1 MRDDVF
7 AVVESLL
14 LETVMYR
21 IRIDWKALLV
31 GLLFSACALP
41 AVAAPELRAGTTT
54 AAPGVS
60 AVVTADEPDV
70 GADGLAA
77 VIIELHGEP
86 SARVYARE
94 IARLGDSPSGRQF
107 ANNAARQQVQA
118 LKAAQ
123 VQTMETLRAT
133 GLRFDE
139 IYRLQ
144 RVFNGVAVRAEP
156 SAVAALR
163 ALPGVRRVDFMQP
176 EYPTNSSSVPFVSAP
191 PVWGNTLGLASAA
204 TGTGVKI
211 GIIDSGIDYQHPA
224 FGGTGLLADYQANNP
239 AIITDGFYPTPKV
252 AGGFDFVGDAYTG
265 ANTRVPD
272 PDPMDCGGHGSH
284 VAGIAAAFGVNAD
297 GSPFTGPFNAS
308 TDFAPMRIGPGVAPQ
323 AQLYSLRVFGCG
335 GGTNVVGL
343 AIEWATDPDD
353 NGDFSDR
360 LDVINMSLGSNY
372 GSPSDTSTVASD
384 NASAIGVIVV
394 ASAGNAGD
402 TFFISGSPGVSGRTI
417 SVANVADSGIAGALI
432 NVNAPGA
439 IAGGYPA
446 AASAYTNPSLPN
458 PPPPAGQTG
467 NVVLV
472 DDGSTVGPGTIN
484 DGCQTPFVNAAAV
497 LGNVA
502 LIERGGCGFTI
513 KAQNAQANGAI
524 GVVIANNVA
533 GDPVPIGMGGA
544 AVGPPITIPGM
555 SIAEPTSTLIRAQ
568 LLLGAVN
575 VTFAAANAGDTI
587 SGSSSRGPRGGGEA
601 VQLKPDLAAPGTLI
615 TSVQTGIVCT
625 GIAPSTGCLVA
636 NPSGFIAGG
645 QPLTISGT
653 SMAAPHV
660 AGYMAL
666 LRQLYPSRSVEELKA
681 LAMNR
686 SSHRVTV
693 GANASGATIPISRA
707 GSGRIDVAS
716 GATGSIA
723 AFNDEDEGLVS
734 VSFDIEPVGAS
745 TSAQKS
751 VRVVNRG
758 SSAQTLNV
766 GIVTQTDTPG
776 VVFSIVGPG
785 SITVPAGGSTTFN
798 VRVDADATQI
808 DRRREPSMSPVQ
820 NVAAPASLAGLG
832 NVPRH
837 YIAEESALIIL
848 SSGVSLMEG
857 GETEVARVPVYAAV
871 RPQATMSAASVITT
885 GGAPSGS
892 TTIVLSG
899 TDVCTGTAGP
909 GSCTGNFGTTD
920 QVSLVGGFE
929 LQVTSPRNV
938 SLPAFA
944 DIRYV
949 GVGHDPAIG
958 GAGGTYL
965 FGLASWGEWGTLGNV
980 AYNICVDNNE
990 DGVYDRV
997 LFNSDLGQMSRL
1009 VFGTPNVTGQDT
1021 FITGVFSLP
1030 PAAASVSTGGAA
1042 AFVNYVTAAAA
1053 DTAVHG
1059 NEVFSMGATAT
1070 QLGLTA
1076 VDTTFR
1082 YAVATCPGF
1091 NPLCVRAN
1099 TCLSTGNIDLAAG
1112 PFFFNSAA
1120 RGVTFGTP
1128 AGWQFDLSG
1137 TTLPVTWNTAN
1148 MTTNGSVGGLLL
1160 HTHNSSGLRAQAVA
1174 MEGAATTDI
1183 AVALSANTGTPT
1195 PGQVVNFLVTATN
1208 NGAIPASATLSVP
1221 LAAGLTYQSDTAAGA
1236 YSPATG
1242 EWTVASITAGASASF
1257 TLSATVNTSAA
1268 ITQTALV
1275 STSLPVI
1282 DTVPGND
1289 RTAVT
1294 INGDNSADLSLNVS
1308 ANVASAYDGESV
1320 VFTLTLNNGG
1330 PDTAYS
1336 ININEAFVGAGIEPL
1351 APLSAVASEGV
1362 YSGATGLWQVPTRGD
1377 AVGGPATLVLTFAMP
1392 AGGADLTLQAT
1403 ASTSAT
1409 VDANSANNSDS
1420 ATVTGFPDAVF
1431 ANGFE

>member
-1 MRDDVF
+1 MP
-7 AVVESLL
+7 
-14 LETVMYR
+14 R
-21 IRIDWKALLV
+21 IRIKWKAVSV
-31 GLLFSACALP
+31 GLLFSACAIP
-41 AVAAPELRAGTTT
+41 AMAAPVLRASNTS
-54 AAPGVS
+54 AAASVD
-60 AVVTADEPDV
+60 AVVTANEPDV
-70 GADGLAA
+70 GPDGMAA
-77 VIIELHGEP
+77 VVIELTGEP
-86 SARVYARE
+86 SALVYARE
-94 IARLGDSPSGRQF
+94 IARRGDSPAGRQF
-107 ANNAARQQVQA
+107 ANNAARQQVLA

-123 VQTMETLRAT
+123 LQTMDALRAT

-144 RVFNGVAVRAEP
+144 RVFNGVAVRVEP
-156 SAVAALR
+156 SVVAALR

-176 EYPTNSSSVPFVSAP
+176 EYPTNSSSVPFIGAP
-191 PVWGNTLGLASAA
+191 PVWGNTLGLTSAA
-204 TGTGVKI
+204 TGTGIKI
-211 GIIDSGIDYQHPA
+211 AIIDSGIDYQHPA
-224 FGGTGLLADYQANNP
+224 FGGTGLLADYQANDRTV
-239 AIITDGFYPTPKV
+239 ITDGFYPNAKV
-252 AGGFDFVGDAYTG
+252 VGGFDFAGDLYTG
-265 ANTRVPD
+265 ANAPVPD
-272 PDPMDCGGHGSH
+272 PDPTDCLGHGSH
-284 VAGIAAAFGVNAD
+284 VAGTAAAYGVNAD
-297 GSPFTGPFNAS
+297 GSAFTGPFNAS

-335 GGTNVVGL
+335 GSTGL
-343 AIEWATDPDD
+343 TAQAIEWATDPDD

-360 LDVINMSLGSNY
+360 LDIINMSLGSNY
-372 GSPSDTSTVASD
+372 GSPSDVSTVASD
-384 NASAIGVIVV
+384 NAAAIGVIVV

-402 TFFISGSPGVSGRTI
+402 TFFISGSPGVSGRTV
-417 SVANVADSGIAGALI
+417 SVANIADSGIAGALI
-432 NVNAPGA
+432 NVNAPAA

-458 PPPPAGQTG
+458 PPVPSGQTG

-497 LGNVA
+497 AGNIA
-502 LIERGGCGFTI
+502 LMERGACGFAI
-513 KAQNAQANGAI
+513 KAQNAQANGAA
-524 GVVIANNVA
+524 GVLIANNVA
-533 GDPVPIGMGGA
+533 GDPVPNVMGGA

-555 SIAEPTSTLIRAQ
+555 SIPEPTSGLIRAQ

-575 VTFAAANAGDTI
+575 VTFTAANAGDTI
-587 SGSSSRGPRGGGEA
+587 NGSSSRGPRGGGEA
-601 VQLKPDLAAPGTLI
+601 VRLKPDLAAPGTSI
-615 TSVQTGIVCT
+615 ISVQTGIVCT
-625 GIAPSTGCLVA
+625 GTPPSTGCIVA
-636 NPSGFIAGG
+636 NPSGFIPAG
-645 QPLTISGT
+645 QPLNISGT

-686 SSHRVTV
+686 ASHRVTV
-693 GANASGATIPISRA
+693 GANASGATIPVSRA
-707 GSGRIDVAS
+707 GSGRIDVTA
-716 GATGSIA
+716 GATGSIT

-745 TSAQKS
+745 TTAQKT

-758 SSAQTLNV
+758 NSAQTLQLAIQ
-766 GIVTQTDTPG
+766 GELDAPG
-776 VVFSIVGPG
+776 VSFSIVGPG

-798 VRVDADATQI
+798 VRADADATLI

-820 NVAAPASLAGLG
+820 NVTAPAGLAALG

-837 YIAEESALIIL
+837 YLAEESALIIL
-848 SSGVSLMEG
+848 SSGVLLEG
-857 GETEVARVPVYAAV
+857 GGIEVARVPVYAAV
-871 RPQATMSAASVITT
+871 RPQATMSAASVIAT

-892 TTIVLSG
+892 TTIALSG
-899 TDVCTGTAGP
+899 TDVCTGTP
-909 GSCTGNFGTTD
+909 GVGTCTGNFGTTD

-929 LQVTSPRNV
+929 LQVTSPRNA

-949 GVGHDPAIG
+949 GVGHDPAVG
-958 GAGGTYL
+958 GTGGTYL
-965 FGLASWGEWGTLGNV
+965 FGLSSWGEWGTLGNV

-997 LFNSDLGQMSRL
+997 LFNSDLGQMARG
-1009 VFGTPNVTGQDT
+1009 VFGQNVSGQDT

-1030 PAAASVSTGGAA
+1030 PAAGSVSTGGSA
-1042 AFVNYVTAAAA
+1042 AFVNHVTAAAA
-1053 DTAVHG
+1053 DTAAHG

-1076 VDTTFR
+1076 GDTTFR

-1099 TCLSTGNIDLAAG
+1099 TCTSTGNFDLAPG

-1128 AGWQFDLSG
+1128 AGWQLDLNG

-1174 MEGAATTDI
+1174 LEGAATTDI
-1183 AVALSANTGTPT
+1183 AVALSASTGTPAL
-1195 PGQVVNFLVTATN
+1195 GQVVNFLVTATN
-1208 NGAIPASATLSVP
+1208 NGPTSASATLSVP

-1236 YSPATG
+1236 YTPATG
-1242 EWTVASITAGASASF
+1242 EWTIASIATAASVSF
-1257 TLSATVNTSAA
+1257 TLSATVNSSAA

-1275 STSLPVI
+1275 STSVPVI
-1282 DTVPGND
+1282 DTVRGND
-1289 RTAVT
+1289 RAAVT
-1294 INGDNSADLSLNVS
+1294 INGENSADLSIDVT
-1308 ANVASAYDGESV
+1308 ANVASAQTGDSV
-1320 VFTLTLNNGG
+1320 VFTLTLSNAG

-1336 ININEAFVGAGIEPL
+1336 INVNEAFIGAGIEPL

-1362 YSGATGLWQVPTRGD
+1362 YSGATGLWQVPTRAD
-1377 AVGGPATLVLTFAMP
+1377 AVAGPATLVLTFAMP
-1392 AGGADLTLQAT
+1392 AGGADLILQAT
-1403 ASTSAT
+1403 ASTAGT
-1409 VDANSANNSDS
+1409 VDVNSANNTDS
-1420 ATVTGFPDAVF
+1420 VTVTGFPDALF